1 MMVLREVALPITTCI
16 LRMKRSRGLAV
27 PPPAAA
33 SRSAAVPQVVFRA
46 GAQRKNYIMPS
57 KNSIG
62 LLSSVRVMMAFF
74 QLLV

>member
-16 LRMKRSRGLAV
+16 LRRGIRGVRTAK
-27 PPPAAA
+27 AA
-33 SRSAAVPQVVFRA
+33 RA
-46 GAQRKNYIMPS
+46 DYIMPS